1 MPIAECLRGR
11 RGPLAKGA
19 KNAKGG
25 VVVVMGAAD
34 HDHLGKAITYAA
46 FLGTSAV
53 VWIAPVF
60 TEEHRKAL
68 DWLND
73 NSSEDV
79 SFIGVTLELWQ
90 IDDSRLAVRFNVVS
104 RAPDIIR
111 KSAVRNVE
119 RQLTEGKALQLE
131 WWTDF
136 RNALQQSNVVPSVHS
151 PRPQYWYNVAL
162 GRTGI
167 HLSLTANVT
176 DHKIGVRVYMRGKYN
191 ADAALSQLLEHKDE
205 IETEI
210 GETLLWN
217 PNPSATDKVIAI
229 YRDADLNR
237 RDHWNEYCDW
247 LVDMTRRFREAFSSK
262 VRDLALDEIEGEED
276 PEVETQHQDALKS

>member
-1 MPIAECLRGR
+1 
-11 RGPLAKGA
+11 
-19 KNAKGG
+19 
-25 VVVVMGAAD
+25 
-34 HDHLGKAITYAA
+34 
-46 FLGTSAV
+46 
-53 VWIAPVF
+53 
-60 TEEHRKAL
+60 
-68 DWLND
+68 
-73 NSSEDV
+73 
-79 SFIGVTLELWQ
+79 
-90 IDDSRLAVRFNVVS
+90 
-104 RAPDIIR
+104 
-111 KSAVRNVE
+111 
-119 RQLTEGKALQLE
+119 
-131 WWTDF
+131 
-136 RNALQQSNVVPSVHS
+136 
-151 PRPQYWYNVAL
+151 
-162 GRTGI
+162 
-167 HLSLTANVT
+167 
-176 DHKIGVRVYMRGKYN
+176 MRGKYN